1 MKPTELVKYIDHTLL
16 RPTATTSEIIKLC
29 AEAKEHHF
37 FSVCINSFY
46 VSIASRELLQSGVK
60 ICTVV
65 GFPLGANL
73 SQIKAQEARIALD
86 KGAVEIDM
94 VANLGLIKMRDEVQF
109 IKDIEAVL
117 TVTRSQSCLLK
128 VIIETTLLD
137 QDDKIWTTQMVAK
150 SGAEYIK
157 TSTGFAG
164 GGATV
169 EDVTLMKEHAGK
181 NMKIKASG
189 GIKNFADAQAMI
201 NAGASRL
208 GTSSGIAIIQGLDAK
223 GPY

>member
-1 MKPTELVKYIDHTLL
+1 MKFTELVKYIDHTLL
-16 RPTATTSEIIKLC
+16 RPTATTTEIIKLC

-37 FSVCINSFY
+37 FSVCVNSFH
-46 VSIASRELLQSGVK
+46 VPTASRELLQSGVK
-60 ICTVV
+60 VCTVV

-94 VANLGLIKMRDEVQF
+94 VANLGLIKMRDEAAF
-109 IKDIEAVL
+109 IKDIESVL

-137 QDDKIWTTQMVAK
+137 QADKIWTTQMVAK
-150 SGAEYIK
+150 SGAEFIK

-164 GGATV
+164 GGATI
-169 EDVTLMKEHAGK
+169 EDVKLMKEHAGK
-181 NMKIKASG
+181 HMKIKASG
-189 GIKNFADAQAMI
+189 GIKNLIDAEAMI

-208 GTSSGIAIIQGLDAK
+208 GTSSGIAIIQGLDTK
-223 GPY
+223 GAY